1 MGARRES
8 AEKGLA
14 LAIISSMTLG
24 NPLKLLFAGG
34 NPISPAH
41 SAAAWLFTVA
51 FLSSGAIFGSQWA
64 IARCKLSTHDLNFT
78 MLRSAAR
85 SGSSLA
91 RCDGAGAGSE

>member
-1 MGARRES
+1 
-8 AEKGLA
+8 
-14 LAIISSMTLG
+14 MTLG

-64 IARCKLSTHDLNFT
+64 IARCKLSTHDLNFAVV
-78 MLRSAAR
+78 RSAAS
-85 SGSSLA
+85 SGGPLG
-91 RCDGAGAGSE
+91 RGAGAGSESNFQAHGGPNSHA